1 MYLVVFATHNA
12 GVEKERAG
20 LESAFTAYLRDAA
33 GHPDVTLH
41 HGGQTLDESGDTA
54 TGLLLVLEAPSLDA
68 AQAFV
73 AGSPY
78 AKAGIIAE
86 TQIRPWNWLTGRPG

>member
-1 MYLVVFATHNA
+1 MYLVVVATHKE
-12 GVEKERAG
+12 GREEERAG
-20 LESAFTAYLRDAA
+20 LQGAFTAYLRDAA

-41 HGGQTLDESGDTA
+41 HGGQTLDESGETA

-68 AQAFV
+68 AQAFF
-73 AGSPY
+73 ADSPY

-86 TQIRPWNWLTGRPG
+86 TRISPWNWLTGRPG